1 MAPAIPGDIPEATVA
16 RLPVYLRALQDL
28 ADENLGTV
36 SSERLAEMAG
46 VNAAKVRKDLSHFGS
61 YGTRGVGYDVE
72 YLLFHIRRELGLTH
86 DWHCVIA
93 GMGNL
98 GQALANYGGF
108 GERGF
113 PVAALVDAD
122 RRKVGV
128 EVETV
133 RSGPLKAEPSPFAP
147 ATPAGLAVIGSI
159 VQDSYDWFVDIVAE
173 RRGLERD
180 DALVLADGRIFTG
193 RQALD
198 AKLIDE
204 IGAEEEALAWL
215 AKKGVDKRLPIR
227 DWKPADRS
235 SGFFSSDVALLWIAR
250 QLGIGPDIAGGGIA
264 DTLLRERLKLDG
276 LMSVWQGPGVGDQL
290 PAEGARE

>member
-1 MAPAIPGDIPEATVA
+1 
-16 RLPVYLRALQDL
+16 
-28 ADENLGTV
+28 
-36 SSERLAEMAG
+36 
-46 VNAAKVRKDLSHFGS
+46 
-61 YGTRGVGYDVE
+61 
-72 YLLFHIRRELGLTH
+72 
-86 DWHCVIA
+86 VIA
-93 GMGNL
+93 PTFLDGVP
-98 GQALANYGGF
+98 ASHVIA
-108 GERGF
+108 
-113 PVAALVDAD
+113 
-122 RRKVGV
+122 RRSTITGSIGVIFQYPEVSQLLDKVGV

-147 ATPAGLAVIGSI
+147 ATPAGLAVITSI

-215 AKKGVDKRLPIR
+215 AKKGVDKKLPIR
-227 DWKPADRS
+227 DWKPVDRS